1 MDYWLQRYLQERPS
15 MTVGAVEA
23 VVPCNSSCLE
33 GTEFRSLLSDPSF
46 RSRLEVMDSLVDLI
60 KDLSNTLV
68 REIEEKVQGME
79 GVNVNALVYTVYRL
93 SEYGGTTSLGEKL
106 RYEGRVLAEG
116 SFPLL
121 INVNKLVDQLVQDQ
135 NIRSICDEI
144 RYLTEALWEHFE
156 KNMVRV

>member
-1 MDYWLQRYLQERPS
+1 
-15 MTVGAVEA
+15 
-23 VVPCNSSCLE
+23 
-33 GTEFRSLLSDPSF
+33 
-46 RSRLEVMDSLVDLI
+46 
-60 KDLSNTLV
+60 
-68 REIEEKVQGME
+68 
-79 GVNVNALVYTVYRL
+79 
-93 SEYGGTTSLGEKL
+93 LGEKL